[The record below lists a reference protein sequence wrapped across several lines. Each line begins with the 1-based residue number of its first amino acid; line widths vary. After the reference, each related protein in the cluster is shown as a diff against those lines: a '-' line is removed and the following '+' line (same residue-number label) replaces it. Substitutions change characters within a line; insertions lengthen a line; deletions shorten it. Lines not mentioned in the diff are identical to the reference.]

1 MVARTGILLLVGTL
15 TFLTS
20 IIINLPAFLF
30 SGQIDG
36 VAQNLKGFQIGKISG
51 TIWEGS
57 LETQYQEFPVASVSW
72 NTALLPLILGRLNL
86 ELSLDASG
94 LNGKSDL
101 SISGDAVKLTNLDLE
116 INSSF
121 INTTTRPYGLK
132 LSESFSVT
140 APEIYVS
147 NNWLNKM
154 NGRLLWPGGVIE
166 IETPLERLRPQL
178 PMLQG
183 IAKMEN
189 KEVKLYMYSKSE
201 EIIILSLNQLGWA
214 KAEINHLFF
223 EIAKIPFPSS
233 GAVNR
238 KDPAITM
245 EEKIL

>member
-1 MVARTGILLLVGTL
+1 MVARTGVLLLVGTL
-15 TFLTS
+15 TFLIS
-20 IIINLPAFLF
+20 VIINLPASLF
-30 SGQIDG
+30 SRQIDG
-36 VAQNLKGFQIGKISG
+36 VAQNLKGLQIGRISG

-57 LETQYQEFPVASVSW
+57 LETQYQEFPVTSVSW
-72 NTALLPLILGRLNL
+72 NTVLLPLILGKLNL

-94 LNGKSDL
+94 LKGKSDL
-101 SISGDAVKLTNLDLE
+101 SISGDAAKLTNLDLE

-121 INTTTRPYGLK
+121 INRTTTPYGLK
-132 LSESFSVT
+132 LSESFTVT

-166 IETPLERLRPQL
+166 IETPLERLRTQL

-223 EIAKIPFPSS
+223 EIAKIPFLSS
-233 GAVNR
+233 GAVNQ

>member
-20 IIINLPAFLF
+20 IIINPPASLF
-30 SGQIDG
+30 FGQIDG
-36 VAQNLKGFQIGKISG
+36 VAQNLKGLQIGKISG
-51 TIWEGS
+51 TIWKGS
-57 LETQYQEFPVASVSW
+57 LETQYQEFPVTSVSW

-94 LNGKSDL
+94 LKGKSDL
-101 SISGDAVKLTNLDLE
+101 SVSGDAVKLNNLDLE

-132 LSESFSVT
+132 LSESFTVT

-166 IETPLERLRPQL
+166 IETPLERLRTQL

-223 EIAKIPFPSS
+223 EIAKIPFPGS
-233 GAVNR
+233 GTVNQ

>member
-20 IIINLPAFLF
+20 IIINLPASLF
-30 SGQIDG
+30 FGQIDG
-36 VAQNLKGFQIGKISG
+36 VAQNLKGLQIGKISG
-51 TIWEGS
+51 TIWKGS
-57 LETQYQEFPVASVSW
+57 LETQYQEFPVTSVSW

-94 LNGKSDL
+94 LKGKSDL
-101 SISGDAVKLTNLDLE
+101 SVSGDAVKLNNLDLE

-140 APEIYVS
+140 ASEIYVS

-166 IETPLERLRPQL
+166 IETPLERMRTQL

-223 EIAKIPFPSS
+223 EIAKIPFLSS
-233 GAVNR
+233 GAVNQ

>member
-20 IIINLPAFLF
+20 IIINLPASLF
-30 SGQIDG
+30 FGQIDG
-36 VAQNLKGFQIGKISG
+36 VAQNLKGLQIGKISG
-51 TIWEGS
+51 TIWKGS
-57 LETQYQEFPVASVSW
+57 LETQYQEFPVTSVSW

-94 LNGKSDL
+94 LKGKSDL
-101 SISGDAVKLTNLDLE
+101 SVSGDAVKLNNLDLE

-132 LSESFSVT
+132 LSESFTVT

-166 IETPLERLRPQL
+166 IETPLERMRTQL

-223 EIAKIPFPSS
+223 EIAKIPFPGS
-233 GAVNR
+233 GTVNQ

>member
-20 IIINLPAFLF
+20 IIINLPASLF

-36 VAQNLKGFQIGKISG
+36 VAQNLKGLQTGKISG
-51 TIWEGS
+51 TIWDGS
-57 LETQYQEFPVASVSW
+57 LETQYQEFPVTIVSW
-72 NTALLPLILGRLNL
+72 NTALFPLILGRRNL
-86 ELSLDASG
+86 DISLDASG
-94 LNGKSDL
+94 LKGKSEL
-101 SISGDAVKLTNLDLE
+101 SMLTDAVKLTNLDLE
-116 INSSF
+116 IDSSF
-121 INTTTRPYGLK
+121 INTTTRPYGLT
-132 LSESFSVT
+132 LSEDFTVT

-147 NNWLNKM
+147 NNWFSNI
-154 NGRLLWPGGVIE
+154 NGRLVWPGGVIE
-166 IETPLERLRPQL
+166 IETPLERLRTRL

-189 KEVKLYMYSKSE
+189 NEVKVYTYSKSE
-201 EIIILSLNQLGWA
+201 EIIILSLNKLGWA

>member
-20 IIINLPAFLF
+20 IIINLPASLF
-30 SGQIDG
+30 FGQIDG
-36 VAQNLKGFQIGKISG
+36 VAQNLKGLQIGKISG
-51 TIWEGS
+51 TIWKGS
-57 LETQYQEFPVASVSW
+57 LETQYQEFPVTSVSW

-94 LNGKSDL
+94 LKGKSDL
-101 SISGDAVKLTNLDLE
+101 SVSGDAVKLNNLDLE

-132 LSESFSVT
+132 LSESFTVT

-166 IETPLERLRPQL
+166 IETPLERLRTQL

-223 EIAKIPFPSS
+223 EIAKIPFLSS
-233 GAVNR
+233 GAVNQ